1 MAIGVRVYWEQDV
14 DTDVASYEVRRAP
27 DIGQPLSLVAVVPSE
42 VPGPNWSAER
52 KRFFFDDTQGTAR
65 DVYQVTAVT
74 GLGVAVGQTDVFS
87 PFGPTAAAAASKV
100 AVDHNYGGQDNLRF
114 VTESGVGIP
123 DADVRVYT
131 KPDFDTGRFATPV
144 YVVQTDDQGRW
155 RRPAYLNVGM
165 DYIILM
171 EKRSAYVSQPTQI
184 TV

>member
-1 MAIGVRVYWEQDV
+1 MATGVRVYWERDV

-27 DIGQPLSLVAVVPSE
+27 DIGQPLILVAVIESK
-42 VPGPNWSAER
+42 VPGPNWSTDR
-52 KRFFFDDTQGTAR
+52 NRFYYDDTQGTAR

-74 GLGVAVGQTDVFS
+74 VLGVAVGQPDVFS
-87 PFGPTAAAAASKV
+87 PFGPTSAAAESKV
-100 AVDHNYGGQDNLRF
+100 AVDHNYGGQDALRF
-114 VTESGVGIP
+114 VTESGMGIP

-131 KPDFDTGRFATPV
+131 KPDFDAGRFATPV

-155 RRPAYLNVGM
+155 RRPAYLTVGM
-165 DYIILM
+165 DYVILM